1 MKILDREFT
10 DTQLLRVLGVRQ
22 LATTI
27 FNYTVGSGIFALPA
41 IAVARLGAAAPLSYL
56 VCMLSM
62 GLTLLCLA
70 EAGSRI
76 SVTGGVYAYVEAALG
91 PLIGFTAGVL
101 LFLVGLF
108 GGAAVVVLFARTVST
123 LLASQSNTLT
133 AWLIVGVV
141 ALFTIINVRGVR
153 QGARIM
159 EFITIIKVLP
169 LLAFIAVGALF
180 VHPAN
185 WHWPQTPSLTTVFGT
200 AGVVIFAFTGIESAL
215 APSGEVRSPSRTVP
229 IASFLAL
236 GAATVLYLAIQWVAL
251 GIQGPLLAQPS
262 VTPLADAT
270 ASFAGSTG
278 RTVMIVAATIS
289 MLGYM
294 SANVLSTPRA
304 LFAFGRDG
312 FLPQALALAHS
323 RFHTPHVAVVAHCAA
338 IALLAL
344 TGTFEHLAIFSN
356 LSAFVVYILV
366 AVAVLRLRSRGVR
379 LEGKPWIIAGGPL
392 VPLAACLANAWLIY
406 ATASGHDWLG
416 LAIVIAAALL
426 LYAIRAAR
434 LRQR

>member
-62 GLTLLCLA
+62 GLTLLCIA
-70 EAGSRI
+70 EAGSRV
-76 SVTGGVYAYVEAALG
+76 SVTGGVYAYIEAALG

-108 GGAAVVVLFARTVST
+108 GGAAVAVLFAKTVAT
-123 LLASQSNTLT
+123 LLGSSSPELVR
-133 AWLIVGVV
+133 WLIVAIV
-141 ALFTIINVRGVR
+141 ALFMVLNVRGVR
-153 QGARIM
+153 QGARAM
-159 EFITIIKVLP
+159 EVITVIKVLP
-169 LLAFIAVGALF
+169 LLAFIAAGALF

-185 WHWPQTPSLTTVFGT
+185 WRWTEMPSATAVFGT

-229 IASFLAL
+229 IASFVAL
-236 GAATVLYLAIQWVAL
+236 GAATLLYLAIQWVAL
-251 GIQGPLLAQPS
+251 GIRGPLLAQPS

-270 ASFAGSTG
+270 AQFAGSAG

-304 LFAFGRDG
+304 LFAFARDG
-312 FLPQALALAHS
+312 FLPQALALAHA
-323 RFHTPHVAVVAHCAA
+323 RRHTPHVAVIVHCAA
-338 IALLAL
+338 IVLLAL
-344 TGTFEHLAIFSN
+344 SGTFEHLAIFSN
-356 LSAFVVYILV
+356 LSAFVVYTLCAI
-366 AVAVLRLRSRGVR
+366 AVLRMRASNIR
-379 LEGKPWIIAGGPL
+379 LEGRPWIVPGGPL
-392 VPLAACLANAWLIY
+392 VPLATCLINGWLCY
-406 ATASGHDWLG
+406 ATATSRDWLG
-416 LAIVIAAALL
+416 LGIVVGAALL
-426 LYAIRAAR
+426 LYAIRAVR
-434 LRQR
+434 LRNG